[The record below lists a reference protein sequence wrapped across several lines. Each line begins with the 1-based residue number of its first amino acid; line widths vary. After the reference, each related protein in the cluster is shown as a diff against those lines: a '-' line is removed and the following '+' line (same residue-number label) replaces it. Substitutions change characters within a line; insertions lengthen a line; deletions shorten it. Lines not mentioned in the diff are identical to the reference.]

1 MRTPRVHPAKKTKWD
16 VEFDR
21 YVTMQTHITR
31 FTGMRI
37 YHCYRNTSRAAKR
50 YLMGDKVLEQL
61 FILTLKEH
69 FFRPFRYRAPIEN
82 TPYLG
87 RSFADLMDRHYALFA
102 QNQHPLQLDMYEEY
116 NKLLRNLHN
125 REFREHISDLKDRF
139 QTAREEH
146 SKHMAKDEGESL
158 STDELTQIYMKV
170 VMARYREKE
179 TFQMNTKTKTG
190 EINDYLEVR
199 RPFGA
204 NEQ

>member
-1 MRTPRVHPAKKTKWD
+1 MDEQRD

-50 YLMGDKVLEQL
+50 YLMGDKVMEQL

-69 FFRPFRYRAPIEN
+69 FLRPFRYRAPIEN

-102 QNQHPLQLDMYEEY
+102 QNQHPLQCTM
-116 NKLLRNLHN
+116 
-125 REFREHISDLKDRF
+125 
-139 QTAREEH
+139 
-146 SKHMAKDEGESL
+146 
-158 STDELTQIYMKV
+158 
-170 VMARYREKE
+170 EKE
-179 TFQMNTKTKTG
+179 
-190 EINDYLEVR
+190 
-199 RPFGA
+199 
-204 NEQ
+204 